1 MKGKFIAVVVAA
13 VFSVVLAGSAMA
25 EEINAY
31 MGTSPD
37 NNAMIAKFIKDK
49 TGITVNQ
56 TFQSFG
62 EIEARM
68 KAEAPNFNADMAIGC
83 GSSTGFLA
91 KKSGWAVPYV
101 SPAWKGVPE
110 VFLDPQGNWYNFS
123 NFSFVL
129 VGNKDRL
136 AKAGYKMPESWK
148 DLTDP
153 KWKGEILMPSPL
165 SSGTANMMRFSFLA
179 LYGDTEGWKF
189 LEALDKNIAY
199 YTRSGNAPTD
209 LVGRGEFML
218 GITSDENVKKRL
230 NDGYPLY
237 WSIPAEGTGYDGTFA
252 MILKGTKK
260 LDACKKIIDLLG
272 TPEFSKLMAAI
283 GYVTPRPAPNAL
295 YGETLPKYIKLDLG
309 KASDDK
315 AKNNDIWKQ
324 KLRTDFK

>member
-1 MKGKFIAVVVAA
+1 MKRKFIAVVVAA
-13 VFSVVLAGSAMA
+13 IFSVVLAGSAIA
-25 EEINAY
+25 EDINAY

-37 NNAMIAKFIKDK
+37 NNVKIAKFIKDK

-68 KAEAPNFNADMAIGC
+68 KAEAPNFNADMTIGC

-91 KKSGWAVPYV
+91 KTSGWTVPYV
-101 SPAWKGVPE
+101 SPAWKGVPD
-110 VFLDPQGNWYNFS
+110 VFLDPQGHWYNFS

-129 VGNKDRL
+129 VANKDRL

-148 DLTDP
+148 ELLDP
-153 KWKGEILMPSPL
+153 KWKGEIVQPSPF
-165 SSGTANMMRFSFLA
+165 SSGTANMMRFAFLA
-179 LYGDTEGWKF
+179 LYGDDEGWKF
-189 LEALDKNIAY
+189 IEALDKNIHH

-218 GITSDENVKKRL
+218 GLTSDENVKKRL
-230 NDGYPLY
+230 DDGYPLL
-237 WSIPAEGTGYDGTFA
+237 WSIPKEGTGYDGTFA

-272 TPEFSKLMAAI
+272 TPEFSELMAAI

-295 YGETLPKYIKLDLG
+295 YGKTLPKYIKLDLG